1 MQLESAKYLEDI
13 REAGQTV
20 LQATAART
28 LDDYLRDKLLRL
40 AVERCFEIIGEA
52 LRRLDECDHE
62 TATKITDFKQII
74 GFRNVLIHGY
84 SLLKPDRVWRLGEPP
99 IPALLA
105 EGEALLTGPPV
116 GDVSSPSQGG
126 EGGGFHG

>member
-20 LQATAART
+20 LQATAGRT

-52 LRRLDECDHE
+52 LRRLDERDHE
-62 TATKITDFKQII
+62 ISA
-74 GFRNVLIHGY
+74 GCVHGDRI
-84 SLLKPDRVWRLGEPP
+84 SLGRVDDSGWRRGSLFHG
-99 IPALLA
+99 
-105 EGEALLTGPPV
+105 
-116 GDVSSPSQGG
+116 GDVP
-126 EGGGFHG
+126 H